1 MIWVGVCICTV
12 CVRVGHVWL
21 VCVACVF
28 FSACCGQGLV
38 YRWLE
43 AADMLHGGT
52 IRLHSLHV
60 LVKDGKDLIVQ
71 DLVLPDPIS
80 HLLQRLWRER

>member
-1 MIWVGVCICTV
+1 MCE
-12 CVRVGHVWL
+12 
-21 VCVACVF
+21 F

-52 IRLHSLHV
+52 ISLHSLHV

-71 DLVLPDPIS
+71 DLVLPDAVS
-80 HLLQRLWRER
+80 HLLQWL